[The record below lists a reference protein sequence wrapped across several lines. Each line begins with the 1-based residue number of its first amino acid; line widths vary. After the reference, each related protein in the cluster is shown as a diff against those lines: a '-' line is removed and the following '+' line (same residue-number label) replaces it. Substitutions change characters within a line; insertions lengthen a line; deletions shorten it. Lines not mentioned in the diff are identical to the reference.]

1 MTMLASLTRAYE
13 RMERRGEVPPFGY
26 SLQNIAYVIRLN
38 EDGSLA
44 GPPADLRDLS
54 GKKPLPRRMAVPQPA
69 KRTSGI
75 ASNFLWDK
83 TSYVLGI
90 TSGDGRRLAE
100 EHADFKM
107 RHAEALGET
116 DDDGL
121 GALLRFLDAWSP
133 DQFKTLGWPE
143 DVKDQNI
150 VFALESERLDG
161 IFLHDRPAARALWA
175 RLSAEGEKTEAICLI
190 SGEQGPIARLHPAI
204 KGVWGAQ
211 SSGASIVSFNLDA
224 FESYCHSQGENAPV
238 SEVAAAAYAGVL
250 NKFLETGSRNRVQ
263 IGDAS
268 TVFWADASNAEAA
281 QTAEALMFAWMNEAP
296 DEGVAAQKV
305 GAILEKIGQGQRL
318 ETFAPDLATGVRFH
332 VLGLAPNAARLSVRF
347 WFEGNFGQLAENY
360 QRFLDDMRIE
370 PPWHRNPN
378 PPLWQYLRE
387 TAVLGKRENVPPN
400 LAGEWMR
407 AILTGTRYPLTL
419 LSTVLMRI
427 RADGEINA
435 LRVSILKALL
445 NRNSVQFRGKTP
457 VALDSENKNKGYLLG
472 RLFAVY
478 EQVQTA
484 ALGRNVNAT
493 IKDKFYGSAS
503 AQPRKVFALLDK
515 GSATH
520 LSKVGKQ
527 SVGHRVSLEKQI
539 AEIMGVMSP
548 SDDPFPASLSAEQQ
562 ALFALGYYHQRSEFF
577 KSKQTPESEG
587 AAA

>member
-1 MTMLASLTRAYE
+1 M
-13 RMERRGEVPPFGY
+13 
-26 SLQNIAYVIRLN
+26 
-38 EDGSLA
+38 
-44 GPPADLRDLS
+44 
-54 GKKPLPRRMAVPQPA
+54 
-69 KRTSGI
+69 
-75 ASNFLWDK
+75 
-83 TSYVLGI
+83 
-90 TSGDGRRLAE
+90 
-100 EHADFKM
+100 
-107 RHAEALGET
+107 
-116 DDDGL
+116 
-121 GALLRFLDAWSP
+121 
-133 DQFKTLGWPE
+133 
-143 DVKDQNI
+143 KDQNV

-161 IFLHDRPAARALWA
+161 IYLHDRPAARALWG
-175 RLSAEGEKTEAICLI
+175 RLSAEGDKTEAVCLI
-190 SGEQGPIARLHPAI
+190 SGEYAPVARLHPAI

-224 FESYCHSQGENAPV
+224 FESYGHSQGENAPV
-238 SEVAAAAYAGVL
+238 SEIAAAAYTGAL

-268 TVFWADASNAEAA
+268 TVFWADASNAEAEEAA
-281 QTAEALMFAWMNEAP
+281 QTTEALVYAWLYEPPN
-296 DEGVAAQKV
+296 DGVQAQKV
-305 GAILEKIGQGQRL
+305 GAILEKIRNGQRL
-318 ETFAPDLATGVRFH
+318 EDYEPGLAEGVRFH
-332 VLGLAPNAARLSVRF
+332 VLGLAPNAARLSIRF
-347 WFEGNFGQLAENY
+347 WFEDDFGQLAKNY

-407 AILTGTRYPLTL
+407 AILAGTNYPWTL
-419 LSTVLMRI
+419 LSNVLMRI

-445 NRNSVQFRGKTP
+445 NRNSILFRGKTP
-457 VALDSENKNKGYLLG
+457 VALDSENTNKGYLLG

-527 SVGHRVSLEKQI
+527 SPGYRASLEKQI

-577 KSKQTPESEG
+577 KSKNAPKLEE
-587 AAA
+587 AAT